1 MRTILT
7 LVIMAMCVGGM
18 SGTAIAQQKEYR
30 IASTNTSWDAR
41 IDEAPERQKQYKTIY
56 KREAYGAFLGNKCV
70 EESTRNM
77 GFNYEL
83 VPKQGPG
90 RKTAVAVFLHNSGTR
105 FLLMFKNGPFWQLR
119 LRKQID
125 ACRIKTGDY
134 IGWNYKP
141 KFHSVLPD
149 KTPAAGQ

>member
-1 MRTILT
+1 MF
-7 LVIMAMCVGGM
+7 VGGI
-18 SGTAIAQQKEYR
+18 SGTAIAQQKDNR

-41 IDEAPERQKQYKTIY
+41 IEEVPERQKQYKTIY

-70 EESTRNM
+70 EESTRKM

-83 VPKQGPG
+83 VPKHGPG
-90 RKTAVAVFLHNSGTR
+90 RKSATAVFLHNSGTK

-134 IGWNYKP
+134 IGENDQP
-141 KFHSVLPD
+141 KSRSVLPD
-149 KTPAAGQ
+149 KTPAAGQQSR